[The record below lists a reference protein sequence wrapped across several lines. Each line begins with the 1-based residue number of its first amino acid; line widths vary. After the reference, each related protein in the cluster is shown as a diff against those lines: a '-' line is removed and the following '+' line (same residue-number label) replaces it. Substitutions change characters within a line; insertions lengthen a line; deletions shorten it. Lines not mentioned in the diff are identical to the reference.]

1 MREITTAF
9 SVDPKPSTTRHP
21 KRSRERSDV
30 AVAGLVAERQPQRVV
45 GVVGPGGRGQDVGE
59 RLADVVHVRRAVAA
73 YVGEE
78 AARREPLRQRD
89 ATAAAPAPVPSRH
102 HGVGVEQ
109 RHRRVEHV
117 IGAEPEPLDQVGAG
131 EGDLLVGDPH
141 RLRVAAR
148 AGGEDQHEQR
158 AGLGGSLRCEV
169 RGRIDALL
177 PRRVVAPLEAYA
189 GQVDAL
195 EQRQQPRVGDD
206 HLAVGLADVGEQ
218 RLPATRGVQP
228 DGHVAAETGGAEL
241 EGHLRGVVHQQP
253 DVRWPIV
260 GEELGEHVR
269 ATSTLPDVLPP
280 RPALGTREQGGT
292 VVGRARQQRV
302 PDRASSQEGSP
313 AISPPMRRAWSVVP
327 PRANSS
333 RLAAVK

>member
-1 MREITTAF
+1 M
-9 SVDPKPSTTRHP
+9 S
-21 KRSRERSDV
+21 RSPASLPN
-30 AVAGLVAERQPQRVV
+30 ASLQWVV
-45 GVVGPGGRGQDVGE
+45 GVVGSGGRGQDVGE

-73 YVGEE
+73 YVGQE
-78 AARREPLRQRD
+78 AARREPLRQCD
-89 ATAAAPAPVPSRH
+89 ASAADQRGSPGRH

-117 IGAEPEPLDQVGAG
+117 VGAEGESLDQVAAG

-158 AGLGGSLRCEV
+158 AGLGGSLRCQV

-177 PRRVVAPLEAYA
+177 PRRIVAPLEAYA

-206 HLAVGLADVGEQ
+206 HLAVGLADVREQ

-228 DGHVAAETGGAEL
+228 DRHVTAETGGAEL
-241 EGHLRGVVHQQP
+241 EGHLGGVVHQQP

-260 GEELGEHVR
+260 
-269 ATSTLPDVLPP
+269 
-280 RPALGTREQGGT
+280 RPGAR
-292 VVGRARQQRV
+292 RARARDEHTARRT
-302 PDRASSQEGSP
+302 PATTSARHPRAGRDGRRTRAPAARPGPCSSQEGSP
-313 AISPPMRRAWSVVP
+313 AINPPMRRAWSVVP